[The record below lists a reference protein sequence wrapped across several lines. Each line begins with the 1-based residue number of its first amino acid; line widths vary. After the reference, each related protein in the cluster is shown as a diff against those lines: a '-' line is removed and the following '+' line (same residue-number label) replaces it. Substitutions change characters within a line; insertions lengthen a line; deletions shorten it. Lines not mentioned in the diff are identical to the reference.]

1 MPFSLGFTA
10 DAAAPHLH
18 DSSKRDAAPYSML
31 QITQSLGFVKPL
43 KDGVASYI
51 TAPPPPPPPIITSR
65 PSQTD
70 LSSSSGDEEE
80 EGGGGGGG
88 RSEQKNAKKYTMP
101 RQVPNR
107 PKTLYQFAHP
117 VASRRRLKLRPKLL
131 LQLHESNPSSRP
143 FPKYDILPPDMT
155 TKLVCR
161 LSKPLGNVRAFGSKD
176 LVIVTSDMYEHV
188 PTSDDR
194 SISSDEASAEQREVV
209 ATICQMGLT
218 EDLPRGSK
226 IELALSSGACWE
238 GTLLPTGSYELVS
251 KSGIAGSNKIRWV
264 ARDKKPRQGSGP
276 SGSTVS
282 ASSTP
287 GRFTFSVINPSSR
300 RHPVIASMTRKGLT
314 VFDQYSYPVAQ
325 PDDEQTPPASP
336 SSASTR
342 SAPEAGLINT
352 DEELRQLIV
361 ITGTWVAFME
371 GWSTKSPEA
380 SRLDSPMSPRIRS
393 STYLSVDGES
403 SIDRSLGGAST
414 PTISCINSFSGK
426 KVLNRRSTH
435 SDISRDRLSEP
446 DASSDNRRRSKSLTT
461 ADRGERWVNIEMGTE
476 IENDRHLSVGPV
488 RRDPDHTRDEDD
500 SKAKTKKWRRLS
512 SMFGRKKH

>member
-1 MPFSLGFTA
+1 MPLSLGFTA
-10 DAAAPHLH
+10 DAAAAHRH
-18 DSSKRDAAPYSML
+18 EFSKTNPAACPML

-43 KDGVASYI
+43 KDGVTSYI
-51 TAPPPPPPPIITSR
+51 TPPPPITTSR

-70 LSSSSGDEEE
+70 LSSSSEGEE
-80 EGGGGGGG
+80 EGEN
-88 RSEQKNAKKYTMP
+88 EQKKAKKYTMP

-176 LVIVTSDMYEHV
+176 LVIVTSDMYEQV

-194 SISSDEASAEQREVV
+194 SISSDEACAEQREVV
-209 ATICQMGLT
+209 ATICQTGSS

-226 IELALSSGACWE
+226 VELALSSGACWE
-238 GTLLPTGSYELVS
+238 GTPLPNGSYELVS
-251 KSGIAGSNKIRWV
+251 KSGIVGSKKIRWV
-264 ARDKKPRQGSGP
+264 ARDKKPRQGSGL
-276 SGSTVS
+276 SGSTMS
-282 ASSTP
+282 ASSSP
-287 GRFTFSVINPSSR
+287 GRFTFSVINPNSR

-314 VFDQYSYPVAQ
+314 VFGQYSYPTAQ

-336 SSASTR
+336 STASTR
-342 SAPEAGLINT
+342 SAPEAELINT

-361 ITGTWVAFME
+361 MTGTWVAFME
-371 GWSTKSPEA
+371 GWSTKSPANGDA
-380 SRLDSPMSPRIRS
+380 SRTDSPLSPRLRS
-393 STYLSVDGES
+393 STYLSVEGES
-403 SIDRSLGGAST
+403 LIDRSLGGAST
-414 PTISCINSFSGK
+414 PTISRMNSFSRK

-435 SDISRDRLSEP
+435 SDISRERLSEH

-461 ADRGERWVNIEMGTE
+461 ADRGERWTDAEVDKAIESG
-476 IENDRHLSVGPV
+476 RHLSVDPV
-488 RRDPDHTRDEDD
+488 RRDADHTHEEED

>member
-1 MPFSLGFTA
+1 MPLSLGFTA
-10 DAAAPHLH
+10 DAAAAHRH
-18 DSSKRDAAPYSML
+18 EFSKTDAAAPCPML

-43 KDGVASYI
+43 KDGVTSYI
-51 TAPPPPPPPIITSR
+51 TPPPPPIITSR

-70 LSSSSGDEEE
+70 LISSSEGEEEEE
-80 EGGGGGGG
+80 EG
-88 RSEQKNAKKYTMP
+88 RNEQKKAKKYTMP

-176 LVIVTSDMYEHV
+176 LVIVTSDMYEQVHA
-188 PTSDDR
+188 SDDR
-194 SISSDEASAEQREVV
+194 SVSSDEACAEQREVV
-209 ATICQMGLT
+209 ATICQTGSS

-226 IELALSSGACWE
+226 VELALSSGACWE
-238 GTLLPTGSYELVS
+238 GTPLPNGSYELVS
-251 KSGIAGSNKIRWV
+251 KNGIAGSKKIRWV
-264 ARDKKPRQGSGP
+264 ARDKKPRQGSGL
-276 SGSTVS
+276 SGSSVS
-282 ASSTP
+282 ASSSP
-287 GRFTFSVINPSSR
+287 GRFTFSVINPNSR
-300 RHPVIASMTRKGLT
+300 RHPVIASMTRKGMT
-314 VFDQYSYPVAQ
+314 VFDQYSYPTAQ
-325 PDDEQTPPASP
+325 HDDELSPPASP
-336 SSASTR
+336 STASTR

-361 ITGTWVAFME
+361 MTGTWVAFME
-371 GWSTKSPEA
+371 GWSTKSPVNGDA
-380 SRLDSPMSPRIRS
+380 SRTDSPLSPRIRS
-393 STYLSVDGES
+393 STYLSVEGEA
-403 SIDRSLGGAST
+403 IDRSLGGPST
-414 PTISCINSFSGK
+414 PTMSRINSFSRK

-435 SDISRDRLSEP
+435 SDVSRERLSEHDVP
-446 DASSDNRRRSKSLTT
+446 DDNRRRSKSLTT
-461 ADRGERWVNIEMGTE
+461 ADRGERWTDIEVDKA
-476 IENDRHLSVGPV
+476 IEDGRHLSV
-488 RRDPDHTRDEDD
+488 DPGRLDADYAHEEED